1 MTGDDKEE
9 GRRQG
14 RVDTRLDVLE
24 KALDEIKSELKAAR
38 GFVWKALAAVIG
50 MLAAQWAKIMGFW
63 Q

>member
-1 MTGDDKEE
+1 MTEDSDKLA
-9 GRRQG
+9 
-14 RVDTRLDVLE
+14 RLDERSKNTDRRITNLE
-24 KALDEIKSELKAAR
+24 NEVKHAR